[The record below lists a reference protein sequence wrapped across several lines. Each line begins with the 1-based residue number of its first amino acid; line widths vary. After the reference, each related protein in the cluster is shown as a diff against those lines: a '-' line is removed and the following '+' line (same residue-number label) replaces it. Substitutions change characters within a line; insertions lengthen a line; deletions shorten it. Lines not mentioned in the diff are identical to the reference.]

1 MFQRIARLLVLVAA
15 VQLLG
20 GQWLVLQSVAWAG
33 MLVSFAQT
41 ETVVVAIEKTFDGE
55 HPCDLC
61 QAVQKG
67 QNEDRQQ
74 AIAKMLVKIDAV
86 LAVAAALPVRQ
97 AEPLEFL
104 DLESAGAVRMD
115 APPVPPPLA

>member
-1 MFQRIARLLVLVAA
+1 MLVAA

-20 GQWLVLQSVAWAG
+20 GHWLVLQSVAWAG

-41 ETVVVAIEKTFDGE
+41 ETVVVALEKTFDGE

-67 QNEDRQQ
+67 QNEEGRH
-74 AIAKMLVKIDAV
+74 AIAKTLVKIDAV
-86 LAVAAALPVRQ
+86 LPVAAALPNRHAV
-97 AEPLEFL
+97 AMEFFVSK
-104 DLESAGAVRMD
+104 SAGAVRMD